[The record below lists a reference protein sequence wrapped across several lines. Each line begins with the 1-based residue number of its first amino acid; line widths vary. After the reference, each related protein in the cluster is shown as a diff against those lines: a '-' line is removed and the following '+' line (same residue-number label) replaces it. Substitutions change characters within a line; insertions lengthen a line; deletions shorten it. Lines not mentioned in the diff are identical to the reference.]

1 MFPLNNPDSMLSIFV
16 DLRFSYHRIKLQKRG
31 MRTTGQSTLWKQQL
45 VFISNQQASLQPS
58 GSTLSPWKFLMD
70 AHMFSLLNVRTA
82 EMFQRTS
89 QHGVY
94 PLSGVN
100 TFCTFTH
107 VAFKHITWTESQH
120 VVFGINIHT
129 DTF

>member
-1 MFPLNNPDSMLSIFV
+1 
-16 DLRFSYHRIKLQKRG
+16 
-31 MRTTGQSTLWKQQL
+31 
-45 VFISNQQASLQPS
+45 
-58 GSTLSPWKFLMD
+58 
-70 AHMFSLLNVRTA
+70 MFSLLNVINA

-100 TFCTFTH
+100 TFHTFTH

-129 DTF
+129 DTFKGRADVCSLYKLVAFVMG